1 MNQAKWLQVRT
12 IDTDPSWKVSSVE
25 YKPNKYWVKTAMIV
39 DTEYRYREWETY
51 RNPIVISGDI
61 TMLDSL
67 PQRYYGDY
75 YTNRSAWGTIRPEMN
90 TLLKLKDT
98 YHNYPERFA
107 QKALQ
112 ILSQDQD
119 IMNIWMGM
127 RQAELWDSIF
137 PFPSS
142 IAMRKKGMPLE
153 ISAIPNYFDS
163 FNTAL
168 SYGWFRAIMENGEEI
183 HEAWKSPI
191 QAFWAW
197 LRWESPRREFV
208 DRERINPESLMIAFK
223 DFQSKKPL
231 GIHGDSPER
240 QIHINTEL
248 VKKTNLFALAGR
260 WENGSL
266 FLTVADLEECVKHW
280 VYLSLEGPSLKC
292 R

>member
-12 IDTDPSWKVSSVE
+12 IDTDPSWRVSSVE
-25 YKPNKYWVKTAMIV
+25 YKPNEYWVKTAMIV
-39 DTEYRYREWETY
+39 DTKYPYRKWETY

-61 TMLDSL
+61 TMLENL
-67 PQRYYGDY
+67 PQEYYDDY
-75 YTNRSAWGTIRPEMN
+75 YTNGSASGTIRPEMN

-98 YHNYPERFA
+98 YHDYPERFA

-127 RQAELWDSIF
+127 RQAEDSDIIF

-153 ISAIPNYFDS
+153 VSAIPNAFDS
-163 FNTAL
+163 FNTVL
-168 SYGWFRAIMENGEEI
+168 SYGWFRSIMENGEEI
-183 HEAWKSPI
+183 HEAWKNPL

-197 LRWESPRREFV
+197 LSWKYPRREFV
-208 DRERINPESLMIAFK
+208 DRGRINPESLMIAFK
-223 DFQSKKPL
+223 NFQSKKPL
-231 GIHGDSPER
+231 DIHDGSPER
-240 QIHINTEL
+240 QMHNNTEQ
-248 VKKTNLFALAGR
+248 VKNTNLFALAGR
-260 WENGSL
+260 WENGHL
-266 FLTVADLEECVKHW
+266 FLTVADLAECVKYW
-280 VYLSLEGPSLKC
+280 VHISLGGPSLKY